1 MHEPL
6 LPPAGR
12 ADAEPPPG
20 AASARDHTQASGHPT
35 LEVAS
40 SVAEEGFVRRVR
52 TLLRTAPVHRL
63 AAITGWR
70 EWKDAPYDPRV
81 LSQAIIDAVVAR
93 TGFAN
98 QLTYDDAITVLAG
111 LAQLAAP
118 DRSRDEHREV
128 ATYVLDGLLNNRDQH
143 PSQAFVF
150 TYSDYRHGHT
160 TRELP
165 FFLLVEDT
173 KSDGRT
179 VLEAD
184 IGAINAFRG
193 GLDLDVEDAQMAM
206 ELVLQAQL
214 ERGDLDQA
222 EITAQ
227 HNQRLSYEMAAK
239 IQALLEQT
247 RSDLSRIDWETN
259 VLAELQR
266 ARRHVRERMQ
276 VEEQILRHLA
286 KGDEVRTETL
296 KDTTARVVELLGSC
310 LRQHRLLHERLIPA
324 YDVFLEEQQRQELG
338 RRSRGIGL
346 FAPRAALLEPVL
358 AGPVAAAAAVGE
370 AFVEQVAG
378 PKLPHL
384 PRLTELFAGLLS
396 RPAANPAGGD
406 EEVPPDP
413 SEVQDEPELYP
424 PAALAAASAV
434 LGRCAG
440 TPTRLSELLAAASPH
455 GPEVE
460 ELVRLSALWAFAPE
474 TDEEDAVEDAADLLA
489 PTVVAV
495 ADGTQLGGGRWAG
508 DDLLVG
514 PAVQLLADEDDELD
528 QAEDWEAAG

>member
-1 MHEPL
+1 VHEPQV
-6 LPPAGR
+6 PSAGL
-12 ADAEPPPG
+12 AGAESEPG
-20 AASARDHTQASGHPT
+20 AAGPRDPAQVERRPVVELAG
-35 LEVAS
+35 
-40 SVAEEGFVRRVR
+40 SVADEGFVRRVR

-98 QLTYDDAITVLAG
+98 QLTYDDAIAILAG

-118 DRSRDEHREV
+118 DRGAEEHRDV
-128 ATYVLDGLLNNRDQH
+128 ASYVLDGLLNNRDQH

-150 TYSDYRHGHT
+150 TYSDYRRGHT

-184 IGAINAFRG
+184 VGAINAFRG

-227 HNQRLSYEMAAK
+227 HNQRLSYEMTAK

-247 RSDLSRIDWETN
+247 RSDLSRIDWETD

-286 KGDEVRTETL
+286 KGEEVRGDEL
-296 KDTTARVVELLGSC
+296 KDTAARVVELLGSC
-310 LRQHRLLHERLIPA
+310 LRQHRTLHERLIPA

-346 FAPRAALLEPVL
+346 FAPRTGLLEPVL
-358 AGPVAAAAAVGE
+358 AGPAAAAAAVGE
-370 AFVEQVAG
+370 VFVEQVAG
-378 PKLPHL
+378 PKVPHL

-396 RPAANPAGGD
+396 RPPAAGADVGD
-406 EEVPPDP
+406 DEVPPDP
-413 SEVQDEPELYP
+413 SEVEEEPELYAP
-424 PAALAAASAV
+424 QVLAAAGAI
-434 LGRCAG
+434 LGRC
-440 TPTRLSELLAAASPH
+440 TQSPTRLSELLAAASPH
-455 GPEVE
+455 GPEAE
-460 ELVRLSALWAFAPE
+460 EVVCLSVLWAFAPE
-474 TDEEDAVEDAADLLA
+474 ADDEDPVDAGELLD

-495 ADGTQLGGGRWAG
+495 ADGARLSGGRWAG

-514 PAVQLLADEDDELD
+514 PAVQLLADEDD
-528 QAEDWEAAG
+528 QTGDWEAAG